1 MKKILTF
8 AILLAVTGAFAQS
21 AKKTP
26 PPPKK
31 YHEPWELTLHPTKEI
46 AVPPA
51 ENPFGLPAVKRK
63 PLPLFTPVS
72 GTSPQVRVTRG
83 ENGMPILFEGATPA
97 SAVAGDVKAGALG
110 YLASLQPAGIA
121 EPLAEFA
128 VKSAETDQLGNTHV
142 RLEQVYLGVPVY
154 GGEVIAHTH
163 KGSFD
168 MLNGRYY
175 PTPQIAT
182 VTPAVDAARAIES
195 VKKSIGPDNIKTG
208 PATDELKLFEA
219 EPFKADLVIY
229 HHGFQLD
236 NERLAWYVEAHPNP
250 LQRLIYFVDA
260 QTGEVIHHFDYT
272 CKIDGGRCAGLLH
285 AQTAGE
291 NAENGGATASAPA
304 PAPPP
309 VTGNGTDL
317 LGLNRTFGLW
327 QQGSTYFLE
336 DAGKSMF
343 NSGAST
349 MPGDPVG
356 VIVTLNAMNTSPE
369 NQNFNYNFITSN
381 STTVSNQTAVSAHYN
396 SIKSFDYYKNTFGRN
411 SIDGVGGNILAFINV
426 AESDGSSMENAYW
439 NGDAMWY
446 GNGGSTFKPL
456 ARGLDVGGH
465 EMTHGVIE
473 KTANLIYQ
481 DESGALNESFADIFG
496 SMIDR
501 DDWLIGEDVMQPNTN
516 AALRSMQDPHNGVSS
531 NSPFWQPKHVNE
543 KYTGSQ
549 DNGGVHINSGITNYA
564 FYLFAS
570 NAAVGKDKAEQV
582 YYKALRDY
590 LVKSSKFV
598 DERIAVLQAA
608 GDLYGSAVANAAAS
622 AFDQVGILGNTPGG
636 NYLGQLAVNPGDDYV
651 LCVSNDF
658 KNLDLAAGNG
668 QVLGTIYNQGLQSRP
683 SVTDDGSQII
693 FVNSQGHIIPVDM
706 VYTSTDI
713 IPTVN
718 PPLSASPVWRNA
730 VISKDGRYVAAL
742 TTDADNYIYVFDL
755 FSGNQE
761 AFRLYNPTY
770 STGQITGDV
779 QYADVLE
786 FDYSGQYIMYDAYN
800 QLSST
805 QSGDISYWDIGFLQF
820 WENGAF
826 TDGDNAFITKLF
838 SGLPEKTSI
847 GNPAFAKNS
856 PYIIAFDFIND
867 LNGQYDVYGA
877 NSETGDYN
885 IVVQNN
891 GDLGWPNY
899 NRLDNAMIYEGPNSS
914 NVTNIYKRSLAA
926 DKISPSGDESLF
938 ISNRN
943 WGVWYADGDRSLAV
957 GTGEPGEDLFDIAVS
972 PNPAT
977 DFAQLNIGSKSA
989 ARARVSI
996 VSLMGETLQT
1006 RDVELS
1012 EGENRLD
1019 LNLTGLPSGA
1029 YVVRLS
1035 TGNTGAALKVVKR

>member
-8 AILLAVTGAFAQS
+8 AILLAVSGAFAQS

-26 PPPKK
+26 PAPKQN
-31 YHEPWELTLHPTKEI
+31 HQPWELTLHLTKES

-51 ENPFGLPAVKRK
+51 ENPFNLPAVKRK
-63 PLPLFTPVS
+63 PLLPFTPAS
-72 GTSPQVRVTRG
+72 GTTPQVRITRG
-83 ENGMPILFEGATPA
+83 ENGLPILFEGNTDA
-97 SAVAGDVKAGALG
+97 SVVTGDVKAGALG
-110 YLASLQPAGIA
+110 YLASLQPPGIA
-121 EPLAEFA
+121 EPPAEFV

-154 GGEVIAHTH
+154 GGEVIAHTRN
-163 KGSFD
+163 GSFE

-182 VTPAVDAARAIES
+182 VVPAVDAARAVES
-195 VKKSIGPDNIKTG
+195 VKKSIGLENIKPG
-208 PATDELKLFEA
+208 PVTDELKLFKS

-229 HHGFQLD
+229 HHGFQLN

-260 QTGEVIHHFDYT
+260 QTGEVIHHYDST
-272 CKIDGGRCAGLLH
+272 CKIDGGRCAGSSSTRP
-285 AQTAGE
+285 ADDNSE
-291 NAENGGATASAPA
+291 NCRASGRRVA

-309 VTGNGTDL
+309 GVGTGTDL
-317 LGLNRTFGLW
+317 LGLSRTFGVW
-327 QQGSTYFLE
+327 QQGSTFYLE

-343 NSGAST
+343 NSSAST

-356 VIVTLNAMNTSPE
+356 VLVTLNAMGTSPE
-369 NQNFNYNFITSN
+369 NQNFNYSLITSN
-381 STTVSNQTAVSAHYN
+381 STTFSNQATAISAHYN

-426 AESDGSSMENAYW
+426 TESDGTSMENAYW

-543 KYTGSQ
+543 QYIGND
-549 DNGGVHINSGITNYA
+549 DNGGVHTNSGITNYA
-564 FYLFAS
+564 YYLFAS
-570 NAAVGKDKAEQV
+570 NPAVTKNKAEQV

-590 LVKSSKFV
+590 LVKSSKFI
-598 DERIAVLQAA
+598 DERIAVIQAA

-658 KNLDLAAGNG
+658 KNLDLAIGNG
-668 QVLGTIYNQGLQSRP
+668 QVLGTIYDQGLKSRP

-706 VYTSTDI
+706 VYTPTNI
-713 IPTVN
+713 TPTVN

-742 TTDADNYIYVFDL
+742 TTDADNYIYIFDL
-755 FSGNQE
+755 FFGTQE

-786 FDYSGQYIMYDAYN
+786 FDYSGEYIMYDAYN

-826 TDGDNAFITKLF
+826 ADGNNAFISKLF

-885 IVVQNN
+885 VVVPNN

-899 NRLDNAMIYEGPNSS
+899 NRLDNALIYEGPDGN
-914 NVTNIYKRSLAA
+914 NVTNIYKHGLAA
-926 DKISPSGDESLF
+926 DKISPSGNESQF
-938 ISNRN
+938 IANHN

-957 GTGEPGEDLFDIAVS
+957 GTNEPGKGLFDISVS
-972 PNPAT
+972 PNPVT
-977 DFAQLNIGSKSA
+977 TSHN
-989 ARARVSI
+989 
-996 VSLMGETLQT
+996 
-1006 RDVELS
+1006 
-1012 EGENRLD
+1012 
-1019 LNLTGLPSGA
+1019 
-1029 YVVRLS
+1029 
-1035 TGNTGAALKVVKR
+1035 